1 MKVIKKTLIIILT
14 VISAVTIFIKT
25 DVKASSLGTEHVKKI
40 VSVVYD
46 NSGSMKQGEPSP
58 SVQNKIYKG
67 RYRYAAYALQTL
79 TGLLNDNDKLII
91 TPMNNTKGNWS
102 GEGVEVDLTSDPNNP
117 NKRNEVIKNLF
128 YDPETTNNTDVEG
141 KIPIV
146 TGGNTPYGSVKNAID
161 AFAKVTDGKGLPTS
175 DEYTDEDKNVE
186 YWLIILTDGIFNEYV
201 SKTKEDLSN
210 DLISLLKD
218 YGHLNTIYYAF
229 GNPKEI
235 FDLQNTTITNQL
247 SFTAYSAEDGDAI
260 IANMQDIANKLSR
273 RFSLEEDYMTYD
285 GNKVI
290 LDLNQYSTNAISFK
304 SLSIISQNSGVKL
317 NTVRYNGDDITK
329 YLTKPCVLDNQGI
342 TGMKDGYLGIL
353 GMDTLFSGGTIELE
367 FVSSDV
373 KTNKKNFPWDSPTQ
387 SSSDLVGKVSILVE
401 PALEIQPYFTYNN
414 QEIDMAFV
422 NSTLKP
428 NDVIQAHYKIV
439 NPIDGSE
446 ITNLDMFGESKAK
459 VTYTGPGLL
468 QGMKY
473 NVDEDIKLVAG
484 RNTINLE
491 VVFGGK
497 YTLLASVLC
506 VVEVN
511 PSIYRIDGEVNNQT
525 NQVQFEVFHE
535 NQQKTK
541 EELKKY
547 DVIISV
553 ISPSGQETIYKDI
566 FSDSRISV
574 DTNGKITLN
583 VDVGTN
589 NYGRYEVSCKVV
601 FSETDRIIRTNR
613 QYILK
618 MPDVIEIKSS
628 PEDITIGEFNLHANQ
643 NKIIFGVYGDGN
655 LINIDSSLFDYKVE
669 VDGVDVTNKA
679 VIKRSQGVVEFI
691 PNTDNLPDDNV
702 GNKVI
707 KLILTRKDNNQTVSG
722 KCDLVVEAT
731 RYEIKLL
738 TTEEQRIDIYKTKQ
752 CDVEVR
758 FKIYR
763 NDLSLTY
770 TELYDFYKDGSLKVD
785 TNSFGWL
792 TLSPYGADISFEMVE
807 GEPEIV
813 CKIEKDW
820 ISLLAIDNM
829 WASFIFAE
837 SKDIEV
843 SYQGVSQI
851 ATIRFNDVSFG
862 SRIIRWLGLLLY
874 ALILTHLITF
884 GLGFLILKPLPKGII
899 ITAKLSAFGGNTTI
913 STNKVNFN
921 RSDIVKWH
929 LTRFI
934 PFRELKTQEPKKFGD
949 MGYLTIV
956 DGQPKVKFTKECYT
970 TQLHIP
976 NDTQGKALNGYV
988 VSLSRKGSGPKPK
1001 VSCDVFRTY
1010 ITGVPNLVKASVKG
1024 KKKIKNKKQQLKAT
1038 ISGVPNWTSVYV
1050 IQGKDPT
1057 NGGQIVKSVS
1067 AFIKYKGASGKKR
1080 K

>member
-1 MKVIKKTLIIILT
+1 M
-14 VISAVTIFIKT
+14 
-25 DVKASSLGTEHVKKI
+25 E
-40 VSVVYD
+40 
-46 NSGSMKQGEPSP
+46 
-58 SVQNKIYKG
+58 
-67 RYRYAAYALQTL
+67 
-79 TGLLNDNDKLII
+79 
-91 TPMNNTKGNWS
+91 
-102 GEGVEVDLTSDPNNP
+102 
-117 NKRNEVIKNLF
+117 
-128 YDPETTNNTDVEG
+128 
-141 KIPIV
+141 
-146 TGGNTPYGSVKNAID
+146 
-161 AFAKVTDGKGLPTS
+161 
-175 DEYTDEDKNVE
+175 
-186 YWLIILTDGIFNEYV
+186 
-201 SKTKEDLSN
+201 
-210 DLISLLKD
+210 
-218 YGHLNTIYYAF
+218 
-229 GNPKEI
+229 
-235 FDLQNTTITNQL
+235 
-247 SFTAYSAEDGDAI
+247 
-260 IANMQDIANKLSR
+260 
-273 RFSLEEDYMTYD
+273 
-285 GNKVI
+285 
-290 LDLNQYSTNAISFK
+290 
-304 SLSIISQNSGVKL
+304 
-317 NTVRYNGDDITK
+317 
-329 YLTKPCVLDNQGI
+329 
-342 TGMKDGYLGIL
+342 
-353 GMDTLFSGGTIELE
+353 
-367 FVSSDV
+367 
-373 KTNKKNFPWDSPTQ
+373 
-387 SSSDLVGKVSILVE
+387 
-401 PALEIQPYFTYNN
+401 
-414 QEIDMAFV
+414 FV

-446 ITNLDMFGESKAK
+446 ITNLDMFGESEAK
-459 VTYTGPGLL
+459 VTYIGPGLL

-511 PSIYRIDGEVNNQT
+511 PSIYRIDGEVNNQS
-525 NQVQFEVFHE
+525 NQVQFKVFHE
-535 NQQKTK
+535 DQQKTK
-541 EELKKY
+541 DELKNY
-547 DVIISV
+547 DVIITV

-566 FSDSRISV
+566 FNDSRISV

-583 VDVGTN
+583 VDVSN
-589 NYGRYEVSCKVV
+589 NSYGKYEIGCKVV
-601 FSETDRIIRTNR
+601 FSDTDRIVRTNK

-679 VIKRSQGVVEFI
+679 VIKRTQGVVEFI
-691 PNTDNLPDDNV
+691 PNTDNLPDDSV

-731 RYEIKLL
+731 RYDIKLL
-738 TTEEQRIDIYKTKQ
+738 TTEDQRIDIYKTKQ

-792 TLSPYGADISFEMVE
+792 TLSPYGADVSFEMVE

-820 ISLLAIDNM
+820 LSIFAIDNM

-843 SYQGVSQI
+843 SYQGVSQA
-851 ATIRFNDVSFG
+851 ATIRFNEVTFG
-862 SRIIRWLGLLLY
+862 SRLIRWLGLLVY
-874 ALILTHLITF
+874 ALILVHLITY

-899 ITAKLSAFGGNTTI
+899 ISAKLSAFGGNASI

-921 RSDIVKWH
+921 KSDIVKWH

-949 MGYLTIV
+949 VGYLTMLG
-956 DGQPKVKFTKECYT
+956 GQVKVKFTKECFR
-970 TQLHIP
+970 TQLNVP
-976 NDTQGKALNGYV
+976 NDTQGGPLNEYVRALAVKGAGSRPR
-988 VSLSRKGSGPKPK
+988 VSSDTFK
-1001 VSCDVFRTY
+1001 TY
-1010 ITGVPNLVKASVKG
+1010 IVGVPDLVKASVKG

-1038 ISGVPNWTSVYV
+1038 TGNVLQWPQVYV

-1057 NGGQIVKSVS
+1057 NGGVMVKSVS
-1067 AFIKYKGASGKKR
+1067 AFIKYKGKKGKK
-1080 K
+1080 